1 MCSCD
6 DCKILILIPPNN
18 DYVVDLTLC
27 EYLAH
32 STRLHAQ
39 GGVCVCEVNYTRAHK
54 TEKCALP
61 QARFAALLLGCGA
74 EARFGSTWRNMTS
87 MPTAKRA
94 NTGPPSRKA
103 STPMSALSFAFMQSA
118 GRVQKRESNLSPGAT
133 WGTAVQ
139 WCCTLPSQET

>member
-54 TEKCALP
+54 TEVRLAP
-61 QARFAALLLGCGA
+61 SAFRSLGLGLGLVETSRGGA
-74 EARFGSTWRNMTS
+74 DI
-87 MPTAKRA
+87 
-94 NTGPPSRKA
+94 
-103 STPMSALSFAFMQSA
+103 
-118 GRVQKRESNLSPGAT
+118 GRVP
-133 WGTAVQ
+133 
-139 WCCTLPSQET
+139 